1 MLFFKKKMEHCT
13 ELDEIIDFLKMSN
26 NEKEIFLQELL
37 EKQRSLATTIC
48 NPELKIILFLLRT

>member
-1 MLFFKKKMEHCT
+1 MEHCT

-37 EKQRSLATTIC
+37 EK
-48 NPELKIILFLLRT
+48 